1 MPDVFG
7 LEAQGFVLFLGL
19 LEKICMQPE
28 AVIKQQDRSLIEGG
42 LMVKMNSVSSG
53 DLLSLY
59 WTKFTSQALGS
70 SRQ

>member
-7 LEAQGFVLFLGL
+7 WEAQGFVLFSGL

-28 AVIKQQDRSLIEGG
+28 AVIKQQDRSLMEGG

-53 DLLSLY
+53 DQLSLH